1 MAQSASLSQIPKTKY
16 VEVRSVPPTGSTPLY
31 QNAAILRSKTE
42 TEIQIAKDSTTG
54 ITDINRLLQQVQTDV
69 DQIASDFVEF
79 DTCIE
84 TRVMEMMKSSKDHM
98 EWLKNTTHSTG
109 VIAQKAAD
117 HAAIFKSECQKLD
130 RKCKSLSGFEQFLA
144 DIQGKLTQLEASADA
159 LMGVNEKDMK

>member
-1 MAQSASLSQIPKTKY
+1 
-16 VEVRSVPPTGSTPLY
+16 
-31 QNAAILRSKTE
+31 
-42 TEIQIAKDSTTG
+42 
-54 ITDINRLLQQVQTDV
+54 
-69 DQIASDFVEF
+69 
-79 DTCIE
+79 
-84 TRVMEMMKSSKDHM
+84 MEMMKSSKDHM

-159 LMGVNEKDMK
+159 LMGVNEKDMKWYIHLESENEKEDQVIIELGQMSNCNKDQICESEKPSIWLYHDFPSFADLILVAI